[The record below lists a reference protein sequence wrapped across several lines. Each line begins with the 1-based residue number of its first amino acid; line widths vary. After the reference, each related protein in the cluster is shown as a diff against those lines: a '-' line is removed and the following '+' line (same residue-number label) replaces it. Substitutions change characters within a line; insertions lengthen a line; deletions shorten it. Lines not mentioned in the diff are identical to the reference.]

1 MDINPILSRPVKRPH
16 FVVPSTCVDVVH
28 GTVEQLTSVA
38 IKLVHGANYNDPAP
52 FESPPYQQVMRSAF
66 TPWSF

>member
-28 GTVEQLTSVA
+28 GTFEQLTSVA
-38 IKLVHGANYNDPAP
+38 IQLVHGANYNDPAQ
-52 FESPPYQQVMRSAF
+52 FESLPYQLVMNSAF